1 MKLNQLITSNDE
13 RVIESLMVD
22 SRKKMPASMF
32 FCIEGLTSDAHNF
45 VDQAIENGAVAIIH
59 RKEIDKQEG
68 IVYYKVDDVTGAMHE
83 IANKF
88 YDFPSQQLFMYGVT
102 GTNGKSTIMK
112 TVQNILVRLGV
123 KAGYIGTISIEYL
136 DKIIEPDFTTPD
148 IVELNKTLKEMLD
161 AGVSEVCL
169 EVSSQGLDLR
179 RVEGIDFDLAAFTN
193 LSHEHLDYHKTMENY
208 FAAKEILFNDLKECA
223 PMIINIDDPY
233 GQRLTNRHP
242 KGCISYGTRQD
253 ADYRADDISLNSS
266 STEFTLVHKGIHYP
280 VFTNFVAHFNVI
292 NMLAVIAILHQRG
305 FALETIIAQLKDID
319 QVSGRLSKVDIGQ
332 DFDVYV
338 DFAHTPDAMEKVYDF
353 VRSTLNPSNKLI
365 TVYGSAGERDHLKR
379 PIVGKIGS
387 DMCDWVILSED
398 DVHREELES
407 INKDV
412 LKGFT
417 NDNYE
422 VIADREEAITK
433 AIKMAKAGDA
443 VVILG
448 KGEDKY
454 IYRKNGKEPWLGDHV
469 VALKV
474 LEEKNNGLQ

>member
-22 SRKKMPASMF
+22 SRKKMPNSMF

-45 VDQAIENGAVAIIH
+45 VDQAIENGAVAVIH
-59 RKEIDKQEG
+59 RKELKQQAG

-88 YDFPSQQLFMYGVT
+88 YDFPSQKLFMYGVT

-148 IVELNKTLKEMLD
+148 IVELNKTLREMLD
-161 AGVSEVCL
+161 AGVTEVCL

-179 RVEGIDFDLAAFTN
+179 RVEGIDFDLAVFTN

-208 FAAKEILFNDLKECA
+208 FAAKEILFNELKEGA
-223 PMIINIDDPY
+223 PMIVNIDDPY
-233 GQRLTNRHP
+233 GQRLTNQHP
-242 KGCISYGTRQD
+242 KGCISYGTHQD

-280 VFTNFVAHFNVI
+280 VLTNFVAHFNVL
-292 NMLAVIAILHQRG
+292 NMLAVITILHQRG

-319 QVSGRLSKVDIGQ
+319 QVSGRLSKVDAGQ

-398 DVHREELES
+398 DVHREELEC
-407 INKDV
+407 INKDI

-417 NDNYE
+417 KDNYE

-433 AIKMAKAGDA
+433 AIIMAKTGDA

-454 IYRKNGKEPWLGDHV
+454 IYRRKGKEPWLGDHV
-469 VALKV
+469 VARKV
-474 LEEKNNGLQ
+474 LEEEL